1 MILHPALTTIGKKKT
16 KQKFASAEAKR
27 QFLALEEAWVR
38 KQAEWAKLS
47 NPKAISPAKRIDTSP
62 VKSVK
67 SAAIP
72 SLNSWVTG
80 AVSSKPNPVYTG
92 SAVLGIS
99 VLHKSNG
106 VPVFSREDAIDISK
120 MRR

>member
-1 MILHPALTTIGKKKT
+1 MIMHPALTTSGKKKG
-16 KQKFASAEAKR
+16 KKKFASAEAK
-27 QFLALEEAWVR
+27 QQYLALEQEWLQ
-38 KQAEWAKLS
+38 KQQSWTKLS
-47 NPKAISPAKRIDTSP
+47 KVVDRPVVK
-62 VKSVK
+62 VKSLAVEQTK
-67 SAAIP
+67 AASIP

>member
-1 MILHPALTTIGKKKT
+1 MILHPALTTTGKKKI

-27 QFLALEEAWVR
+27 QFLALEE
-38 KQAEWAKLS
+38 EWARNQAAWIKLS
-47 NPKAISPAKRIDTSP
+47 KPKASTPTKRVAAPS

-67 SAAIP
+67 STAIP

>member
-1 MILHPALTTIGKKKT
+1 MILHPALTTTGKKKT

-27 QFLALEEAWVR
+27 QFLALEEEWVR

-47 NPKAISPAKRIDTSP
+47 NPKIMAPSKRVTAAS

-67 SAAIP
+67 PVAIP